1 MTPST
6 HTQITQDSTPAST
19 NSNTHSPGQKRVKR
33 LGLIGEVSMLVIWSS
48 LFSKLVFFNHYSRLN
63 RTIKLALGML
73 YISNL

>member
-1 MTPST
+1 
-6 HTQITQDSTPAST
+6 
-19 NSNTHSPGQKRVKR
+19 
-33 LGLIGEVSMLVIWSS
+33 MLVIWSS